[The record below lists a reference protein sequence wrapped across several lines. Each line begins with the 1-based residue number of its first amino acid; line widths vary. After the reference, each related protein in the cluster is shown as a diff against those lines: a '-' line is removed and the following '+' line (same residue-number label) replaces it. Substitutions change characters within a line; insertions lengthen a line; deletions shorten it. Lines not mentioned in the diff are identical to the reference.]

1 MARVIAGFQRH
12 FAECVPGHWRK
23 DNLIIIILTWE
34 ILNVGLNFLFHV
46 VSTYNFQIKFVWNIW
61 V

>member
-23 DNLIIIILTWE
+23 DNLIIILTWE